1 MTRRDD
7 GRARPYDWRW
17 DLGESV
23 ESQTWPRRLCPF
35 RGGRWMLCWAVRLIS
50 ADVRD
55 AIDVITWPAL
65 LPYWGLEFV
74 PGLTP
79 RPVSII

>member
-1 MTRRDD
+1 
-7 GRARPYDWRW
+7 
-17 DLGESV
+17 
-23 ESQTWPRRLCPF
+23 
-35 RGGRWMLCWAVRLIS
+35 MLCWAVRLIS

-55 AIDVITWPAL
+55 AIDVITWPVL
-65 LPYWGLEFV
+65 LLYWGLEFV